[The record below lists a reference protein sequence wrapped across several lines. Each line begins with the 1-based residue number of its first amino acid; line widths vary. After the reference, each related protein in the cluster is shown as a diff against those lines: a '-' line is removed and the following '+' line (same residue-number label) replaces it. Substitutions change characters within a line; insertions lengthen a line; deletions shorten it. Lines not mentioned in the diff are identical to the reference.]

1 MDAIVHDKTDDYD
14 DLTTVTTVESAYKKL
29 GKGYT
34 TYNVAV
40 YVVDDESLAAS
51 DYTLESLRGLSK
63 SKAAAA
69 AKAGVMTRA
78 ANVTIRVDNKTGE
91 VLEFKIAVATCGAA
105 VQFTGTD
112 ADGDTLQRFTRA
124 AVGHL
129 TTDTAF
135 GFYRVR
141 SIAPHI
147 QKSHA

>member
-34 TYNVAV
+34 TDNVAV
-40 YVVDDESLAAS
+40 YVVDDEALAAS

-91 VLEFKIAVATCGAA
+91 VLEFKM
-105 VQFTGTD
+105 D
-112 ADGDTLQRFTRA
+112 ALM
-124 AVGHL
+124 
-129 TTDTAF
+129 
-135 GFYRVR
+135 
-141 SIAPHI
+141 
-147 QKSHA
+147 